1 MVLVKSKH
9 TDRDH
14 FANIVG
20 CTLHCTLLLLFE
32 ATVQVHG
39 TQATRHSLWQRE
51 KGTMES
57 LGGNSHCHL
66 ARGGPLVVVFR
77 HHSAGQGPR
86 GHANKRRF
94 QQFCA
99 QQLAGGPRS
108 GGSGRRKAPHALW
121 ATAYRHSHGRRNRG
135 RERSCLS
142 SVAFHGGRLSVET
155 SSATSSLESSS
166 TAYRLGQRQ
175 HFQH

>member
-39 TQATRHSLWQRE
+39 TQETGHSLWQRE

-57 LGGNSHCHL
+57 LGANSHCHL
-66 ARGGPLVVVFR
+66 ARGGPLVVVFP
-77 HHSAGQGPR
+77 HHSAGQGP
-86 GHANKRRF
+86 GVM
-94 QQFCA
+94 
-99 QQLAGGPRS
+99 LIS
-108 GGSGRRKAPHALW
+108 DDS
-121 ATAYRHSHGRRNRG
+121 S
-135 RERSCLS
+135 S
-142 SVAFHGGRLSVET
+142 SVR
-155 SSATSSLESSS
+155 SSWLVGPDPHLPVAAAVARHPTP
-166 TAYRLGQRQ
+166 YRLQLQPTGIATGVGIAVGRGVAFGFPRGVSAKL
-175 HFQH
+175 HICPYKDGNTCILERDKVEKDK